1 MSIWAKYRRM
11 AIISSICLSAE
22 RYPEERGLAPVQIFQ
37 PRLAAVSGQR
47 ERCELLSAL
56 ESTNCTD

>member
-37 PRLAAVSGQR
+37 PRLAAYRTG
-47 ERCELLSAL
+47 CTN
-56 ESTNCTD
+56 ESIFSSLNRQ